1 MINRLINSY
10 FKSFKGLPME
20 VWWLSLITL
29 INRAGT
35 MVIPFLSLYLTKD
48 KHLSLELVGWIM
60 TAFGLG
66 SVCGAYIGGWLT
78 DKIGPY
84 KTMIISLGSS
94 GIFYVLT
101 QFADSFWS
109 IALMIF
115 IVVLLADIF
124 RPASFTALKSYTD
137 DLNQTRSTSLVRLAI
152 NLGFS
157 VGPAIG
163 GLLIYSAGYGALFWV
178 DGCTSILAM
187 ILLIYVLHPKRSIK
201 IKKDVFDTHPQS
213 AYKDPFYLAFIF
225 GIILFAFVFLQYF
238 STIPYFYSEAYS
250 LSEKSVGILLG
261 FNGLLIFII
270 EMPLIH
276 YLEKKSSNSLSFVFI
291 GAIFLLSSFLIL
303 QLGHHVSLLWV
314 GMAFMSVAEVI
325 AFPFANSFALNRSK
339 RGLTGQYMALFT
351 IAFSIA
357 HVFGHNAGFQLID
370 KFGFAITWWWI
381 IVVCLIMSILFF
393 LLKSKNK
400 E

>member
-1 MINRLINSY
+1 MLKRLIKSY
-10 FKSFKGLPME
+10 FESFKGLPVE
-20 VWWLSLITL
+20 IWWLSLITL

-84 KTMIISLGSS
+84 KTMILSLGSS
-94 GIFYVLT
+94 GVFFILNQY
-101 QFADSFWS
+101 ADSFWS
-109 IALMIF
+109 IAIMIF
-115 IVVLLADIF
+115 TVVLLADIF
-124 RPASFTALKSYTD
+124 RPASFTALKSYTNET
-137 DLNQTRSTSLVRLAI
+137 NQTRSTSLIRLAI

-163 GLLIYSAGYGALFWV
+163 GLLIYSAGYSMLFWV
-178 DGCTSILAM
+178 DGITSILAM
-187 ILLIYVLHPKRSIK
+187 VLLIYVLHPKRSVK
-201 IKKDVFDTHPQS
+201 IEKDVFDTKPHS
-213 AYKDPFYLAFIF
+213 AYKDPFYLIFIL

-238 STIPYFYSEAYS
+238 STIPYFYSEAYN

-261 FNGLLIFII
+261 FNGLLIFVI
-270 EMPLIH
+270 EMPIIH
-276 YLEKKSSNSLSFVFI
+276 YLEKKSSNSLYYVFI
-291 GAIFLLSSFLIL
+291 GAVFLLSSFLIL
-303 QLGHHVSLLWV
+303 QVGHHISLLWI

-357 HVFGHNAGFQLID
+357 HVFGHNAGFQLINN
-370 KFGFAITWWWI
+370 FGFEITWWFMI
-381 IVVCLIMSILFF
+381 IFCLIMSILFY
-393 LLKSKNK
+393 LLKSRDKK
-400 E
+400 

>member
-1 MINRLINSY
+1 
-10 FKSFKGLPME
+10 ME